1 LSVATYV
8 TASSFSPD
16 GKSYI
21 LGTLEGRLQYRDLLG
36 TRERYSIRNGSQ
48 IEAMAF
54 SPDGRT
60 FLVGDRD
67 GTLWH
72 RESDTG
78 RAIGE
83 PFRTNSPFWSVQFTA
98 DGKTFIAGTDDGA
111 QVWDLGTHEMVK
123 KLPVRGRVTFVSIS
137 PNLETVLLNLDGF
150 AREWNFATDETIH
163 SSLFQPEGGIDRI
176 ALSRDG
182 KRVLVSGMDKV
193 ARLFDVSTGKQLGPS
208 LGTRVRPVAFTPDDR
223 LMAVGDMEGRIVLW
237 EMAAPLPGT
246 PDQIRSW
253 VESVTRM
260 ELDRSGTV
268 RSLTAAEVEVR
279 VGQFENASGPSRA
292 SP

>member
-1 LSVATYV
+1 MPRSC
-8 TASSFSPD
+8 ASPFV
-16 GKSYI
+16 
-21 LGTLEGRLQYRDLLG
+21 
-36 TRERYSIRNGSQ
+36 
-48 IEAMAF
+48 
-54 SPDGRT
+54 
-60 FLVGDRD
+60 VGDRD

-78 RAIGE
+78 RVIGE
-83 PFRTNSPFWSVQFTA
+83 PYRTDSPFWSVQFTA

-137 PNLETVLLNLDGF
+137 PNRETVLLNLDGF

-223 LMAVGDMEGRIVLW
+223 LMAVGEIEGRIVLW

-246 PDQIRSW
+246 PEQIRSW
-253 VESVTRM
+253 VENVTRM

-268 RSLTAAEVEVR
+268 RSLTTAEVDDR
-279 VGQFENASGPSRA
+279 VGRLESAGG
-292 SP
+292 SPRSSP